1 MQKSQSLFTD
11 AKWNPGDRVLGE
23 VEKNSFIALPGRGG
37 HGRLMLLNNY
47 VAHLG
52 GFEEFN
58 TKG

>member
-1 MQKSQSLFTD
+1 MRKSQFLFTD
-11 AKWNPGDRVLGE
+11 AEWDTGDRVLGE
-23 VEKNSFIALPGRGG
+23 IEKNSFIALPGRGG